1 MVYYTSFGI
10 PELKRTFFIA
20 KNENGVCNIYF
31 DKEGISVK
39 ENEKRFL
46 NTLEQYNDAII
57 EDSPKLKKEIKEILE
72 YFAGKRKEFT
82 MKVDIP
88 SAGFRGKV
96 YDALAGVEYGELISY
111 SGLAKKAGRP
121 LAVRAAAT
129 SCAVN
134 PLPVVVPCHRV
145 VAKNG
150 IGGFG
155 GGLEL
160 KKFML
165 RLEGSLDEGFL

>member
-1 MVYYTSFGI
+1 MVYYTSFRV

-20 KNENGVCNIYF
+20 KNEKGVCNIHY
-31 DKEGISVK
+31 DKQDITVR
-39 ENEKRFL
+39 ENENRFL
-46 NTLEQYNDAII
+46 DILGQYNDDVVK
-57 EDSPKLKKEIKEILE
+57 DSDKLKREVKEILE

-82 MKVDIP
+82 IHVDMP
-88 SAGFRGKV
+88 QKGFRAEV
-96 YDALAGVEYGELISY
+96 WNALVGVEYGELISY

-129 SCAVN
+129 SCATN
-134 PLPVVVPCHRV
+134 PLPIVIPCHRV